1 MVVDLSS
8 VSLSTL
14 CDALSERL
22 ESQASTTLPLPD
34 DGSAA
39 EQAVKQAADVRPS
52 DLDGLLASPGWAIL
66 MSQEKE
72 KGHGERAA
80 ADSEAS
86 PQRRAELPVSGVEEG
101 GEPAARE
108 KPVRVQEGKKPL
120 DIWRDTPVRLL
131 GYANEVGEAFRH
143 NVPRA

>member
-1 MVVDLSS
+1 MVDLDLSS

-22 ESQASTTLPLPD
+22 EAEAAVLPTALP
-34 DGSAA
+34 SAA
-39 EQAVKQAADVRPS
+39 KQTVEQAADVRSS
-52 DLDGLLASPGWAIL
+52 DLDDLLASPGWAIL

-80 ADSEAS
+80 ADAEAS
-86 PQRRAELPVSGVEEG
+86 PERRAELPVSGVEEG